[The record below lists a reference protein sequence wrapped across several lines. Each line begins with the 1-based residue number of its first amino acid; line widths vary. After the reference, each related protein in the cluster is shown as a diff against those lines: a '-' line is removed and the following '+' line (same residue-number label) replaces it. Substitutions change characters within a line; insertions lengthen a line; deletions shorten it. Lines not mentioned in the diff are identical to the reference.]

1 MPPTVAL
8 VNQKGGVGKTSV
20 TLGLASAAWAAG
32 DRILVVDLDPQGSAS
47 WLLGVEPDDRLTSV
61 AEVLVGGRHSRV
73 GEAIVVSSWGDQ
85 VHLMPAVPRLVA
97 HDGPA
102 QVRSR
107 KERFDGLATGLAPL
121 SDHYDAI
128 LIDCPPNLGILTLNG
143 LVAAEH
149 ALIVVEPSVLGVR
162 GIPAVKGAVDDLWS
176 RPGAH
181 VSLAGV
187 IVNKLP
193 ALSSDAERQFHSLG
207 QAADGVPVWQPA
219 VPQRVAV
226 PKAASAR
233 QPVHAIGSQAT
244 DVADAFDHLWLRLRR
259 LLRRRAAS
267 VEPRASSD

>member
-32 DRILVVDLDPQGSAS
+32 DRVLVVDLDPQGSAT

-61 AEVLVGGRHSRV
+61 ADVLTGGRHSRA
-73 GEAIVVSSWGDQ
+73 GDAIVMSSWGDQ
-85 VHLMPAVPRLVA
+85 VHLLPAAPRLA
-97 HDGPA
+97 AYDGPV
-102 QVRSR
+102 QLRSR
-107 KERFDGLATGLAPL
+107 KDRLDGLATAVAPL
-121 SDHYDAI
+121 TDQYDAI
-128 LIDCPPNLGILTLNG
+128 LIDCPPNLGILTMTG
-143 LVAAEH
+143 LVASEH
-149 ALIVVEPSVLGVR
+149 ALIVVEPSVLSIR
-162 GIPAVKGAVDDLWS
+162 GIPAVTSAVDELWS
-176 RPGAH
+176 RTGAH
-181 VSLAGV
+181 VALAGV

-193 ALSSDAERQFHSLG
+193 ALSSDAERQFHGLG
-207 QAADGVPVWQPA
+207 QASDGVPVWRPA

-259 LLRRRAAS
+259 LLRRRATGVTRA
-267 VEPRASSD
+267 ASSD

>member
-32 DRILVVDLDPQGSAS
+32 DRVLVVDLDPQGSAT
-47 WLLGVEPDDRLTSV
+47 WLLGLEPDDRLTSV
-61 AEVLVGGRHSRV
+61 ADVMAGGRRNRV
-73 GEAIVVSSWGDQ
+73 LEAITVSSWGEQ
-85 VHLMPAVPRLVA
+85 VHLMPAVPRLAA
-97 HDGPA
+97 HDGPVP
-102 QVRSR
+102 VRSR
-107 KERFDGLATGLAPL
+107 RDRLDGLAAGLAPL
-121 SDHYDAI
+121 TDQYDAI
-128 LIDCPPNLGILTLNG
+128 LIDCPPNLGSLTMNG

-149 ALIVVEPSVLGVR
+149 ALVVVEPSVLSIR
-162 GIPAVKGAVDDLWS
+162 GIPAVQGAVDDVWT
-176 RPGAH
+176 RPGGR

-193 ALSSDAERQFHSLG
+193 SLSSDAERQYQGLS
-207 QAADGVPVWQPA
+207 QAADGLPVWHPA

-259 LLRRRAAS
+259 LLRRSAGVTPA
-267 VEPRASSD
+267 

>member
-1 MPPTVAL
+1 VPPTVAL

-32 DRILVVDLDPQGSAS
+32 DRVLVVDLDPQGSAT
-47 WLLGVEPDDRLTSV
+47 WLLGLEPDDRHTSV
-61 AEVLVGGRHSRV
+61 AEVLAGGRQSRL
-73 GEAIVVSSWGDQ
+73 GAAIATSSWGDH
-85 VHLMPAVPRLVA
+85 VHLLPAAPRLA
-97 HDGPA
+97 DHDGPLRP
-102 QVRSR
+102 RSR
-107 KERFDGLATGLAPL
+107 KDRMDGLATGLAPL

-128 LIDCPPNLGILTLNG
+128 LIDCPPNLGTLTMNG

-149 ALIVVEPSVLGVR
+149 ALIVVEPSVLSIR
-162 GIPAVKGAVDDLWS
+162 GIPAVRGAVDDLWT
-176 RPGAH
+176 RPGGR
-181 VSLAGV
+181 VSLAGI

-193 ALSSDAERQFHSLG
+193 AQSSDAERQYLGLG
-207 QAADGVPVWQPA
+207 QVAEGVPVWQPA

-259 LLRRRAAS
+259 LLRRTAAGAAATQ
-267 VEPRASSD
+267 E